1 MSILT
6 PYITSFYTTVSNS
19 SPKTIVI
26 LPATVPSDESL
37 LSSIESLQLYL
48 QENGISTENYDEIQ
62 KSIMNISQMASEY
75 GLTKY
80 DLENDIN
87 TYLDSLKQNLSI
99 EAEEDNISNVISSNI
114 SNIETEIESG
124 QTPSINYSSLSSKV
138 SSLSSTINSIL
149 SSFPFNSSGNSP
161 LDKFTSFFVHG
172 FEAGFNGSNI
182 PPPSTSIETTSLI
195 VTSDM
200 YEISTSLENNL
211 IRVNFAYF
219 STGSNVS
226 TFACSF
232 YLSVFSLIRLSSVAY
247 KNVLDY
253 PDVQV
258 LANNVGYYSENLS
271 DSQKWQI
278 YLIWLY
284 SFLAFGVSSQLGFD
298 ILKPFPGQRT
308 GTANYMIN
316 RTYLEAVGN
325 VSLPIQAA
333 MKNSVQKC
341 LLNVAVPGDW
351 PNLMYSNHIRSGN
364 YYGYLANSIIS
375 ALSEK

>member
-1 MSILT
+1 M
-6 PYITSFYTTVSNS
+6 
-19 SPKTIVI
+19 
-26 LPATVPSDESL
+26 
-37 LSSIESLQLYL
+37 
-48 QENGISTENYDEIQ
+48 
-62 KSIMNISQMASEY
+62 
-75 GLTKY
+75 
-80 DLENDIN
+80 
-87 TYLDSLKQNLSI
+87 
-99 EAEEDNISNVISSNI
+99 
-114 SNIETEIESG
+114 
-124 QTPSINYSSLSSKV
+124 
-138 SSLSSTINSIL
+138 
-149 SSFPFNSSGNSP
+149 
-161 LDKFTSFFVHG
+161 
-172 FEAGFNGSNI
+172 
-182 PPPSTSIETTSLI
+182 
-195 VTSDM
+195 
-200 YEISTSLENNL
+200 
-211 IRVNFAYF
+211 NFAYF

-284 SFLAFGVSSQLGFD
+284 SFFLAFGVSSQLGFD

-333 MKNSVQKC
+333 MKIQYKMFIECCSS
-341 LLNVAVPGDW
+341 W
-351 PNLMYSNHIRSGN
+351 
-364 YYGYLANSIIS
+364 
-375 ALSEK
+375 